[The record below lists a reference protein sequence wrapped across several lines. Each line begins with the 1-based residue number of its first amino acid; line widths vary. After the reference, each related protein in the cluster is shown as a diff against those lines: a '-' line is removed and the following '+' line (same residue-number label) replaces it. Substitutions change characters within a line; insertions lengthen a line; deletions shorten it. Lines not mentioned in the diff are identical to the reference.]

1 MQALVEFH
9 FILRHLVVIKA
20 DNTYLMVKAIRFIG
34 RQKDING
41 TVWYNLGNR
50 DTQWVSADSFVLSKT
65 GNYATEKAYGRLQI
79 NGNVNVMSGP
89 GGTGS
94 SIT

>member
-1 MQALVEFH
+1 TSPFGGHKSGQYLSNGQSYK
-9 FILRHLVVIKA
+9 IYWKA
-20 DNTYLMVKAIRFIG
+20 
-34 RQKDING
+34 KDING

-94 SIT
+94 TI